1 MTQSIQVLRIKWLGQ
16 LTSAILFTLLISAS
30 AIQAQAPLAFSSLPA
45 FSFTASHDL
54 PALPDCADERFQDD
68 LEAAIASNPLWKKL
82 ASEKKLAIGL
92 VDLRDMKDIRFAE
105 INGDQMMYA
114 ASLPKIAILLTAM
127 DALESGELKDTPEVR
142 KDMHLMISKSDNQA
156 STRMIDRLGYKKI
169 EAVLTSNRY
178 KLYDKE
184 NGGGLWVGKRYAA
197 SGNKNPDPLKGLSH
211 AATALQISRFYYLM
225 LQGKLVCRER
235 SEEMMEFM
243 VDPQLHHKFV
253 NTLNKI
259 APEAKLFR
267 KSGSWRTFHSDS
279 IMVLGPDRQYILTA
293 LVNDSNGESI
303 MRALVYQVE
312 KVLKG

>member
-1 MTQSIQVLRIKWLGQ
+1 MTKPNQAFRTKGVIQLVP
-16 LTSAILFTLLISAS
+16 SLFFALFFSAS
-30 AIQAQAPLAFSSLPA
+30 QILAQGPLAFASIPA
-45 FSFTASHDL
+45 FSYTADYDL
-54 PALPDCADERFQDD
+54 PPLLNCADEQFQDD
-68 LEAAIASNPLWKKL
+68 LEAVILKNPIWKKL
-82 ASEKKLAIGL
+82 ASENKLAVGL
-92 VDLRDMKDIRFAE
+92 VDLSDMRDIRFAE

-114 ASLPKIAILLTAM
+114 ASLPKIAVLLTAM

-142 KDMHLMISKSDNQA
+142 KDMRLMISKSDNHA
-156 STRMIDRLGYKKI
+156 STRMIDRLGYDKI
-169 EAVLTSNRY
+169 EAVLTSDRY

-184 NGGGLWVGKRYAA
+184 KGGGLWVGKRYAA

-211 AATALQISRFYYLM
+211 AATASQISRFYYLM

-235 SEEMMEFM
+235 SQEMMECM

-279 IMVLGPDRQYILTA
+279 IMVWGPDRQYILTA
-293 LVNDSNGESI
+293 LVNDSNGEKI
-303 MRALVYQVE
+303 MRELVYQVE